1 METVKKEILVA
12 LNRKLD
18 DATNPLPYAALQ
30 ALCSLFGLS
39 AKQSREKLKE
49 SLGEFLTSN
58 ANADLSIT
66 LEDDRDEKSLL
77 FLRNAYEQGVLNLG
91 VVEKVVVPEPEPVKK
106 PEPEETKPAELP
118 VREIKSLV
126 APETPEVA
134 EYKHQGLKMSAIPT
148 KWHRFVSRLSP
159 ELVERIR
166 KSVASNLFVG
176 QHVNGS
182 RVTGT
187 DREKMVGDSTGIAF
201 FWNDVV

>member
-49 SLGEFLTSN
+49 SLGEFLAENS
-58 ANADLSIT
+58 NADLSIT
-66 LEDDRDEKSLL
+66 LEDERDEKSLL

-91 VVEKVVVPEPEPVKK
+91 VVEKVIVPEPETVKQSESGET
-106 PEPEETKPAELP
+106 EPAKLPA
-118 VREIKSLV
+118 REIKSLT
-126 APETPEVA
+126 APEIPEVA

-148 KWHRFVSRLSP
+148 KWHRFVSRLRP
-159 ELVERIR
+159 EFIEKIR

-187 DREKMVGDSTGIAF
+187 DRENMVSGSTGIVF